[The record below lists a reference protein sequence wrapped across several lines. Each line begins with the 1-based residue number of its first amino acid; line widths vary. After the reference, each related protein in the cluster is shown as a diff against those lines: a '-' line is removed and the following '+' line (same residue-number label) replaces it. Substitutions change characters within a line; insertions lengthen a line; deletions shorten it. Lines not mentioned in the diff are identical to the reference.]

1 MATVQKSTKI
11 NFYKFVATKDVSPSA
26 KGADEGTVA
35 TVKVLNKNTEALNNI
50 GSVLNGIAKIAQDLK
65 KVMLMQLD
73 AQQRKNAGTFDAQYT
88 KTKKRKR
95 VDLLLV
101 L

>member
-26 KGADEGTVA
+26 KGVDEGTVA

-65 KVMLMQLD
+65 KVMLMQVD
-73 AQQRKNAGTFDAQYT
+73 AQQRKNVTFDAQYT